1 MEVGLTL
8 SEKSK
13 YYEEFM
19 KSAVASDA
27 SVEAAEFFKGVTVD
41 KSSGKLSFLCTNAPT
56 LCARLTQQSHRQDAL
71 EFKHGDSSIF
81 RLEGDGQFAY
91 YNFCHNGEGD
101 GCSDRRRRLLQRSSR
116 PC

>member
-1 MEVGLTL
+1 MDNIKDVTNSPEDWEDFWN
-8 SEKSK
+8 SEYDDVTYTNQEKEQLLNTKSK

-81 RLEGDGQFAY
+81 IY
-91 YNFCHNGEGD
+91 YTGHF
-101 GCSDRRRRLLQRSSR
+101 
-116 PC
+116 